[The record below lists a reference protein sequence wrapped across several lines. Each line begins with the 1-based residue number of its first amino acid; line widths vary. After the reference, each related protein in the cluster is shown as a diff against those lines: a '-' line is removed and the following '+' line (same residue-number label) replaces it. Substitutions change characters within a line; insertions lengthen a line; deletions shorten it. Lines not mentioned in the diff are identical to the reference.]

1 MLSHFQEPAKYEF
14 SYKVK
19 DQQTGS
25 DYSHTETRDGDRAQG
40 EFNVLLP
47 DGRKQ
52 IVEYE
57 ADQDGFKPQIRYE
70 GEANAGEGYG
80 SGGPNDND
88 GYSSGRPGSE
98 SSGFTNNSGFNR
110 GGSNGG
116 YPSGGSSE
124 GKLGGFNSGGG
135 NGYQSGRPG
144 AIRLRSV
151 V

>member
-1 MLSHFQEPAKYEF
+1 LQEPAKYEF

-70 GEANAGEGYG
+70 GEANTGEGYG

-98 SSGFTNNSGFNR
+98 SGNFANNSGFN

-116 YPSGGSSE
+116 YPSGGP
-124 GKLGGFNSGGG
+124 GGFNSGGG
-135 NGYQSGRPG
+135 NDYQSGRSG
-144 AIRLRSV
+144 AIIL
-151 V
+151 

>member
-1 MLSHFQEPAKYEF
+1 M
-14 SYKVK
+14 K
-19 DQQTGS
+19 DQRTGS

-70 GEANAGEGYG
+70 GEANAGGGY
-80 SGGPNDND
+80 SGPNDNND
-88 GYSSGRPGSE
+88 GYASGRPGSG
-98 SSGFTNNSGFNR
+98 SGDFTNNSGFNR
-110 GGSNGG
+110 GGSNG
-116 YPSGGSSE
+116 YPSGGPGE
-124 GKLGGFNSGGG
+124 GKPGRFNSGGG

-144 AIRLRSV
+144 AIRLRSAV
-151 V
+151 

>member
-1 MLSHFQEPAKYEF
+1 M
-14 SYKVK
+14 K

-70 GEANAGEGYG
+70 GEANAGGGYG
-80 SGGPNDND
+80 SSGPNDNND

-98 SSGFTNNSGFNR
+98 SGGFTNNSGFNG

-116 YPSGGSSE
+116 YPSGGPGE

-135 NGYQSGRPG
+135 SGYQSGRPG
-144 AIRLRSV
+144 AIRLRSAV
-151 V
+151 

>member
-1 MLSHFQEPAKYEF
+1 M
-14 SYKVK
+14 K

-25 DYSHTETRDGDRAQG
+25 DYSHTETRNGDRAQG

-70 GEANAGEGYG
+70 GEANAGGYG
-80 SGGPNDND
+80 SGGLNDNND
-88 GYSSGRPGSE
+88 GYSSGRQGNK
-98 SSGFTNNSGFNR
+98 SGGLTNNSGFNG

-116 YPSGGSSE
+116 YPSGPNE

-144 AIRLRSV
+144 AIRLRSAV
-151 V
+151 

>member
-1 MLSHFQEPAKYEF
+1 
-14 SYKVK
+14 VK

-25 DYSHTETRDGDRAQG
+25 DYSHTETRDGDHAQG

-70 GEANAGEGYG
+70 GEANADGGYG
-80 SGGPNDND
+80 SGGLNDNND
-88 GYSSGRPGSE
+88 GYSSGRPNSE
-98 SSGFTNNSGFNR
+98 SGDFANSGFN
-110 GGSNGG
+110 GGSSNGG
-116 YPSGGSSE
+116 YPSGGPGE
-124 GKLGGFNSGGG
+124 GKLGGFNNGGSS
-135 NGYQSGRPG
+135 GYQSGRPG

>member
-1 MLSHFQEPAKYEF
+1 M
-14 SYKVK
+14 K

-25 DYSHTETRDGDRAQG
+25 EYSHTETRDGDRAQG

-70 GEANAGEGYG
+70 GEANAQGGGYS
-80 SGGPNDND
+80 SGGPNDNND

-98 SSGFTNNSGFNR
+98 SGGFANNSGFNG

-116 YPSGGSSE
+116 YPSGGPGE
-124 GKLGGFNSGGG
+124 GKPGGFNSGGG
-135 NGYQSGRPG
+135 SGYQSGRPG
-144 AIRLRSV
+144 AIRSV

>member
-1 MLSHFQEPAKYEF
+1 M
-14 SYKVK
+14 K
-19 DQQTGS
+19 DEQSGS

-70 GEANAGEGYG
+70 GEANAGRRY
-80 SGGPNDND
+80 N
-88 GYSSGRPGSE
+88 SGRPNG
-98 SSGFTNNSGFNR
+98 NND
-110 GGSNGG
+110 G
-116 YPSGGSSE
+116 YPSGRADSGGFARSSEFNSGGGNSGYPNGGPHE

-144 AIRLRSV
+144 AR
-151 V
+151 